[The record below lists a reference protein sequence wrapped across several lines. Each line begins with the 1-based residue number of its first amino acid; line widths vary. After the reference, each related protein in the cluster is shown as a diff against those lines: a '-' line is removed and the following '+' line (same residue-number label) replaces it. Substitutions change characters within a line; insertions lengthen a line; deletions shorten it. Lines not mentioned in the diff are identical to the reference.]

1 MNEFVQQSLGFTEA
15 SVQAVV
21 YVSGVS
27 ACVVLLAMG
36 LHRAMRRWL
45 PVRAQYLLWMLVIL
59 RFVIFVAPESPTSF
73 LNLLP
78 NGDETVTLV
87 ANRPVEFISATQPI
101 LVDAKPPTVT
111 HSATQYS
118 DSAILAWNSWHWIG
132 AVWMLVTFGLI
143 ARLAKEF
150 WRIKKIVESA
160 TPVTG
165 GLESRFQR
173 LQKLILRSG
182 RAKLLSTNQ
191 LNAPAMFGFWRP
203 VVLVP
208 TWFESEL
215 RPEQQ
220 EMILAHELIHVR
232 RGDGWVQLVSKLVA
246 AVHWFNPL
254 VRIAVTWL
262 ASV

>member
-87 ANRPVEFISATQPI
+87 E
-101 LVDAKPPTVT
+101 TV
-111 HSATQYS
+111 
-118 DSAILAWNSWHWIG
+118 
-132 AVWMLVTFGLI
+132 
-143 ARLAKEF
+143 R
-150 WRIKKIVESA
+150 
-160 TPVTG
+160 
-165 GLESRFQR
+165 
-173 LQKLILRSG
+173 
-182 RAKLLSTNQ
+182 
-191 LNAPAMFGFWRP
+191 
-203 VVLVP
+203 
-208 TWFESEL
+208 
-215 RPEQQ
+215 
-220 EMILAHELIHVR
+220 
-232 RGDGWVQLVSKLVA
+232 
-246 AVHWFNPL
+246 
-254 VRIAVTWL
+254 
-262 ASV
+262 